1 MGESEVHTAKRTEA
15 YATTDH
21 SPPKAKVLFI
31 CGVSRLSYPKFEK
44 PGYIVSLLESDP
56 ETMVFSVASDR
67 YCLTEEEESGFNEI
81 RKRLLEPGNQK
92 SLFVL
97 TETLF
102 HIDEQRVE
110 VCCPPQSEC
119 HTNLRFDQHG
129 VHFRVLQRYRYHGA
143 GI

>member
-15 YATTDH
+15 YATADH

-44 PGYIVSLLESDP
+44 PGYVVSLLESDS

-97 TETLF
+97 TKTLF

>member
-44 PGYIVSLLESDP
+44 PGYIVSLLESDS

-102 HIDEQRVE
+102 HIDEQREE

-129 VHFRVLQRYRYHGA
+129 VHFRVLQRYRHHGA